1 MNNQEGPLEQRTE
14 VILETESN
22 NESTIKYVEK
32 DPMNPLGSLLTSN
45 FVEGDCF
52 RFDESPNDVYTG
64 EGSDDSQAP
73 CLPEENNG
81 DSLRVEEDTDTHRVE
96 EFDVESKSDFVVVD
110 HATGERISLAEK
122 ESAVVIMRL
131 VKAEKTPLKYKI
143 TMIDPLSG
151 CNTSKELEFV
161 DKLCDAGIKES
172 SDVVSS
178 PATLCRGGGLA
189 VSSDNNETALSN
201 ASKENSSKKVA
212 TAHSASAVAS
222 NERQIIE
229 DPVLQEDR
237 VEAPPRTRPKRTEKC
252 PKQWQDHLLCSDDK
266 KGFPSF
272 ISVFSSHCGP
282 PVQVSS
288 GPPLGVIEC
297 NPGT

>member
-1 MNNQEGPLEQRTE
+1 MNNEEGPSEQRTE

-22 NESTIKYVEK
+22 NESTVKYVEK
-32 DPMNPLGSLLTSN
+32 DPMTLESLLTSN
-45 FVEGDCF
+45 FVQGDCL
-52 RFDESPNDVYTG
+52 RLESTPDDYTG
-64 EGSDDSQAP
+64 EGSDGLRAP
-73 CLPEENNG
+73 CLPEENS
-81 DSLRVEEDTDTHRVE
+81 DDCLRVE
-96 EFDVESKSDFVVVD
+96 DVESNSDSVVVD
-110 HATGERISLAEK
+110 HATGERISLAK
-122 ESAVVIMRL
+122 KKSAVAVIRL
-131 VKAEKTPLKYKI
+131 VKAEKPPLMHKM

-151 CNTSKELEFV
+151 CNTSKFV
-161 DKLCDAGIKES
+161 DKLCDAGIKGN